1 VLIGYAYVGGEDRE
15 GLQLQL
21 ETLSAAGCER
31 RFADAGSWRERPE
44 LERALLE
51 LRDGRD
57 CLVVCRLDRL
67 GRSLRDLIA
76 TVSELEQRRIGFRS
90 LEDGIDTIGAAGVF
104 VALAQFDGVLA
115 RERTRALVWAE
126 GARERRGGRLPGPR
140 SPTRTS
146 GMEFA
151 PDLIEPIIGFRHWR
165 LVNGTLRSMFGTTP
179 WVASEMT
186 ARCPAGDHDPAETPS
201 PECPCGIY
209 ASYAPCP
216 RTASAMTHDLIGG
229 AIVMWGRIEAHATGM
244 RAEHA
249 RIVALDLPVSRA
261 QKRRAVL
268 ELAERL
274 GVPAVAHGQLRAKAL
289 AHGTTNAARTAATA
303 TTADVRR
310 PSELVSRPR
319 PLMTLA
325 CHRVADVPAR
335 SDDRGVAPV
344 IVIPHWYYLD
354 TIARHNR

>member
-1 VLIGYAYVGGEDRE
+1 VLIGYAYVGGEDQD

-21 ETLSAAGCER
+21 EALSAAGCER

-76 TVSELEQRRIGFRS
+76 TVAELEQRRIHLRS
-90 LEDGIDTIGAAGVF
+90 LEEGIDTAAAAGVF
-104 VALAQFDGVLA
+104 VALAQFDAVLA

-126 GARERRGGRLPGPR
+126 RAQERRGGRLPGPR

-151 PDLIEPIIGFRHWR
+151 PDLIEPIVGFRHWR

-179 WVASEMT
+179 WGASEMI

-201 PECPCGIY
+201 PGCLCGIY

-216 RTASAMTHDLIGG
+216 RTASAMTRDLIGG
-229 AIVMWGRIEAHATGM
+229 AVVVWGRIEVHATGM

-249 RIVALDLPVSRA
+249 RIVALDLPISHG
-261 QKRRAVL
+261 QKRRAVM
-268 ELAERL
+268 EVAERL
-274 GVPAVAHGQLRAKAL
+274 GVPAVAHRRLRATAL
-289 AHGTTNAARTAATA
+289 AHGTTLPVSLIPPRQRMSV
-303 TTADVRR
+303 DP
-310 PSELVSRPR
+310 PSWSAELDP
-319 PLMTLA
+319 
-325 CHRVADVPAR
+325 
-335 SDDRGVAPV
+335 
-344 IVIPHWYYLD
+344 
-354 TIARHNR
+354 